1 MHFLNFIRTLTMKQM
16 FKHLLLLAGLF
27 YFSIS
32 PNNKAMAQ
40 EDSYISFGSGWYD
53 LNDNRD
59 AVDLRLEYRSNKQY
73 LGFFKPW
80 IGFEITSDIAAYG
93 ALGLL
98 SDLHIGQNLFL
109 TPSLGVGVYSDGDG
123 KKLGNTIQFRSQI
136 EIGYKFADRSKLSLA
151 LGHISNAHLSDENPG
166 TEIITVYYS
175 VPVQNLDKF

>member
-1 MHFLNFIRTLTMKQM
+1 MDFLKFIRILTMKQL
-16 FKHLLLLAGLF
+16 FKYLFFLAGLF
-27 YFSIS
+27 IFSIS
-32 PNNKAMAQ
+32 LNYAAVAQ
-40 EDSYISFGSGWYD
+40 EDSYVSIGLGWYD

-59 AVDLRLEYRSNKQY
+59 AVDLRLEYRPNKHY
-73 LGFFKPW
+73 LGVFKPW

-98 SDLHIGQNLFL
+98 SDIKIGRNVIL
-109 TPSLGVGVYSDGDG
+109 TPSLGVGIYSDGDG

-136 EIGYKFADRSKLSLA
+136 EIGYKFKDMSKVSLA

-175 VPVQNLDKF
+175 VPVQKFLD